1 MREILTYLQENRDR
15 IVSDLGEF
23 VGRETPS
30 TEKAA
35 LDDFAR
41 FLKDYA
47 EDATGGRA
55 EIVANEGGGDHV
67 RIECAGRGRP
77 VMLLGHFDTVWPLGT
92 LTDMPF
98 RVEDGIASGPGI
110 FDMKCG
116 LVQGLWAVRTLRELE
131 LSSRPVVFVC
141 NSDEEIGS
149 PTSRDLIEREA
160 RAASTVLVLE
170 PSADGALKTARKG
183 AGKFR
188 LTLTGRA
195 AHAGLDPFGGASAI
209 EELGRVISRL
219 HALTDPES
227 GTTLNVGTV
236 SGGTRFNV
244 IAAEAR
250 AEIDLRVATKSEE
263 ERMVEVLSN
272 LETENPEVSVEVE
285 GGMIWPPMERT
296 ERTARLADHA
306 KMLSRDLGFSLEE
319 RSVGGAS
326 DGSLCAALGVP
337 TLDGLGAVGG
347 GAHATNEHVG
357 VDHIPLRAAL
367 VAHLIETV

>member
-1 MREILTYLQENRDR
+1 MSEILDYLRENRER

-23 VGRETPS
+23 VERETPS
-30 TEKAA
+30 TEGAA

-55 EIVANEGGGDHV
+55 GIVANRSGGDHV
-67 RIECAGRGRP
+67 RVECAGRGRP
-77 VMLLGHFDTVWPLGT
+77 IMLLGHFDTVWPLGT
-92 LTDMPF
+92 LTGMPF

-116 LVQGLWAVRTLRELE
+116 LVQGFWAVRALRELG

-149 PTSRDLIEREA
+149 PESRQLIEHEAA
-160 RAASTVLVLE
+160 RASAVLVLE

-188 LTLTGRA
+188 LTLRGKA

-209 EELGRVISRL
+209 EELGRAVGRL
-219 HALTDPES
+219 HAHTDPES
-227 GTTLNVGTV
+227 GTTVNVGVV

-244 IAAEAR
+244 IAAEAT
-250 AEIDLRVATKSEE
+250 AEIDLRVATKAEE
-263 ERMVEVLSN
+263 KRMIEALTSF
-272 LETENPEVSVEVE
+272 ETENPEVLVEVE

-296 ERTARLADHA
+296 DRTEELVFHA
-306 KMLSRDLGFSLEE
+306 KVLSLKLGFDLEE

-337 TLDGLGAVGG
+337 TLDGLGAVGN
-347 GAHATNEHVG
+347 GAHATNEHVE
-357 VDHIPLRAAL
+357 VEHIPLRAAL